1 MVGRAE
7 NLDLSTATGMEGAV
21 QLRLLGPFS
30 LVLTGGHELA
40 ITTKKN
46 RALLAILALSPG
58 GQATRDKLCEL
69 LWGDRGDE
77 QARSS
82 LRQSLAVMR
91 KELGQSEALLLQT
104 REDIISLKAQGVS
117 VDVVSFLRLAK
128 GSDLSSLR
136 KASELYSGELLADTS
151 VKVPAFEDWLAA
163 ERRRLEEKAI
173 AVLEKLSELET
184 GQNKVT
190 TAKRLVDLD
199 PLRESSHRT
208 LMIAYSTTGENG
220 LALRQYDICQKL
232 LKTELG
238 VDPGHQTQEL
248 KSRLGAAPLG
258 LSKKASITEIA
269 PTAAM
274 TVQRLSIAVLP
285 FSNLSND
292 REQQYLADGLTED
305 LIIDLS
311 KIPDCFIIAAH
322 TIFKYRG
329 TNEEPA
335 KAAHELGV
343 RYVVQGSIRRVV
355 DRLRIS
361 AQLIDTVSGGV
372 IWADRF
378 DRNFNE
384 IHDLQVELADKIMLA
399 ISGPRPFTKQ
409 AERYKSP
416 SLEAFDLCMQG
427 RQSWRISD
435 ELGVKAIPLFE
446 RAIELDPHYPE
457 AYRWLAM
464 SHNFSWILFGK
475 NIHPARE
482 LAMQFAKKAVELDPL
497 DSSSHY
503 VLAVV
508 LTYDRRWDEANA
520 AYGVALSLNPNN
532 ADAWADISDLRA
544 MEGNGKE
551 AIVACEKAFQFNP
564 NPSAYYYLLLGQAQ
578 FVAGEYEN
586 AIKTLRH
593 EVTYRTESRRFLA
606 AALAMVGLL
615 DEART
620 EGRLFSASNPQFTIS
635 RWAEVQPY
643 RDLKTRDRFVE
654 AFRLA
659 GLPE

>member
-1 MVGRAE
+1 MVGRPK
-7 NLDLSTATGMEGAV
+7 NLDLPTPTGMDGTV

-30 LVLTGGHELA
+30 LVLTNGNEVA
-40 ITTKKN
+40 ITTKKI

-104 REDIISLKAQGVS
+104 REDIISLKDQGLS
-117 VDVVSFLRLAK
+117 VDVVSFLRLAN

-136 KASELYSGELLADTS
+136 KASELYSGELLADTT

-173 AVLEKLSELET
+173 AVLEKLSELEA
-184 GQNKVT
+184 GQNQIT
-190 TAKRLVDLD
+190 TAKRLVELD

-208 LMIAYSTTGENG
+208 LMMAYSTTGENG

-248 KSRLGAAPLG
+248 KSRLAAAPIRL
-258 LSKKASITEIA
+258 LEKDIVAEIA
-269 PTAAM
+269 PTATK

-285 FSNLSND
+285 FSNLSDD

-311 KIPDCFIIAAH
+311 KIPDCFVIAAQ

-329 TNEEPA
+329 ANDEPA

-343 RYVVQGSIRRVV
+343 RYVVQGSIRRVIE
-355 DRLRIS
+355 RLRIG
-361 AQLIDTVSGGV
+361 AQLVDTVSGGV

-384 IHDLQVELADKIMLA
+384 VYDLQAELADKIALA
-399 ISGPRPFTKQ
+399 ISGPRSFNKQ

-416 SLEAFDLCMQG
+416 SLEAFDLCMRG

-446 RAIELDPHYPE
+446 RAIELDPQYPE

-464 SHNFSWILFGK
+464 CHNFSWILFGSD
-475 NIHPARE
+475 IHPARE
-482 LAMQFAKKAVELDPL
+482 LAMQYANKAIELDPM
-497 DSSSHY
+497 DSSSHF

-508 LTYDRRWDEANA
+508 LTYDRKWDEANA

-532 ADAWADISDLRA
+532 ADAWADISDLRVL
-544 MEGNGKE
+544 EGKGRE
-551 AIVACEKAFQFNP
+551 GIAAGEKAFQLNP
-564 NPSAYYYLLLGQAQ
+564 KPSAYYYLLLGQAQ
-578 FVAGEYEN
+578 FAAGEYEN
-586 AIKTLRH
+586 AIKTLRD
-593 EVTYRTESRRFLA
+593 EATYRTESRRFLA
-606 AALAMVGLL
+606 AALARIGQL
-615 DEART
+615 DEARA
-620 EGRLFSASNPQFTIS
+620 EGRLFAASNPQFTIS
-635 RWAEVQPY
+635 RWAEVQPF

>member
-1 MVGRAE
+1 MVVRAE
-7 NLDLSTATGMEGAV
+7 NLDFSTPPGVEGTV

-30 LVLTGGHELA
+30 LVLAGGHELA

-104 REDIISLKAQGVS
+104 REDIISLKSQGVI

-128 GSDLSSLR
+128 GSDLSFLR

-173 AVLEKLSELET
+173 VVLEKLSELET
-184 GQNKVT
+184 GQNQVT

-238 VDPGHQTQEL
+238 VDPGIQTQEL
-248 KSRLGAAPLG
+248 KSRLAAAPTK
-258 LSKKASITEIA
+258 LSDKTIVTAIA
-269 PTAAM
+269 PRATK
-274 TVQRLSIAVLP
+274 TVQRLSIAVMP

-292 REQQYLADGLTED
+292 QEQQYLADGLTED
-305 LIIDLS
+305 LIVDLS
-311 KIPDCFIIAAH
+311 KIPDCFIIAAQ
-322 TIFKYRG
+322 TIFKYRSA
-329 TNEEPA
+329 NDEPA

-343 RYVVQGSIRRVV
+343 RFVVQGSIRRVV
-355 DRLRIS
+355 ERLRIS
-361 AQLIDTVSGGV
+361 AQLVDTVSGGV

-378 DRNFNE
+378 DRHFNE
-384 IHDLQVELADKIMLA
+384 VYDLQAELADKIALA
-399 ISGPRPFTKQ
+399 INGPRPFTKQ
-409 AERYKSP
+409 VERYKSP

-435 ELGVKAIPLFE
+435 EFGVKAIPLFE

-475 NIHPARE
+475 DIHPARE
-482 LAMQFAKKAVELDPL
+482 LAMQYADKAVELDPL
-497 DSSSHY
+497 DSSSHF

-532 ADAWADISDLRA
+532 ADAWADISDLRVF
-544 MEGNGKE
+544 EGKGVE
-551 AIVACEKAFQFNP
+551 AIAASEKAFQLNP
-564 NPSAYYYLLLGQAQ
+564 YPSAYYYLLLGQAQ
-578 FVAGEYEN
+578 FAAGEYEN

-606 AALAMVGLL
+606 GALAMMGKLE
-615 DEART
+615 EART
-620 EGRLFSASNPQFTIS
+620 EGRLFAASNPQFTIS
-635 RWAEVQPY
+635 RWVEVQPF
-643 RDLKTRDRFVE
+643 RDLKIRDRFVQ

>member
-1 MVGRAE
+1 MIGQAE
-7 NLDLSTATGMEGAV
+7 NLDLSPIGLEGTV
-21 QLRLLGPFS
+21 QLRLLGPFR
-30 LVLTGGHELA
+30 LVLAGGQELA

-46 RALLAILALSPG
+46 RALLAIVALSPG

-69 LWGDRGDE
+69 LWGDRRDE

-91 KELGQSEALLLQT
+91 KELGQAEALLLQT
-104 REDIISLKAQGVS
+104 RDDIISLKTQGVS
-117 VDVVSFLRLAK
+117 VDVISFIRLTK
-128 GSDLSSLR
+128 SSDLSSLQ
-136 KASELYSGELLADTS
+136 KASELYSGELLSDTS

-163 ERRRLEEKAI
+163 ERRNLEAKAI
-173 AVLEKLSELET
+173 AALEKLVELET
-184 GQNKVT
+184 GQNQVT

-199 PLRESSHRT
+199 PLRESSHRM
-208 LMIAYSTTGENG
+208 LMMAYSTTGENG

-238 VDPGHQTQEL
+238 VDPGLQTQEL
-248 KSRLGAAPLG
+248 KSRLAAVPIK
-258 LSKKASITEIA
+258 LSENAIVPAIDSSATKSI
-269 PTAAM
+269 
-274 TVQRLSIAVLP
+274 QRLSIAVLP

-311 KIPDCFIIAAH
+311 KIPDCFIIAAQ

-329 TNEEPA
+329 TNEEPT

-343 RYVVQGSIRRVV
+343 RYVVQGSIRRVI

-372 IWADRF
+372 IWGDRF

-384 IHDLQVELADKIMLA
+384 VYDLQTELADKITFA
-399 ISGPRPFTKQ
+399 INGPQRLIKQ

-435 ELGVKAIPLFE
+435 EFGVKAIPLFE

-464 SHNFSWILFGK
+464 SHNFSWILFGS

-482 LAMQFAKKAVELDPL
+482 LAIQYAEKAVELDPL
-497 DSSSHY
+497 DSSSHF
-503 VLAVV
+503 VLAVI

-532 ADAWADISDLRA
+532 ADAWADISDLRTF
-544 MEGNGKE
+544 EGKGRE
-551 AIVACEKAFQFNP
+551 AIVASEKAFQLNP
-564 NPSAYYYLLLGQAQ
+564 SPSAYYYLLLGQAQ
-578 FVAGEYEN
+578 FAAGEYEN
-586 AIKTLRH
+586 AIKTLRN

-606 AALAMVGLL
+606 GALAMIGKLG
-615 DEART
+615 EARA
-620 EGRLFSASNPQFTIS
+620 EGRLFAASNPQFTIS
-635 RWAEVQPY
+635 HWVEVQPF

-654 AFRLA
+654 GFRLA